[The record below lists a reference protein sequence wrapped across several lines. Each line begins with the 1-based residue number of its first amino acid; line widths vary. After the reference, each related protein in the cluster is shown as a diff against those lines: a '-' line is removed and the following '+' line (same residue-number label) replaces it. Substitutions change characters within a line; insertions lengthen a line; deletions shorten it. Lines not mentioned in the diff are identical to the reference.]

1 MAEGAVMGK
10 IAFARPLESTRKFL
24 ADFSRTSHLSLIGE
38 RGLRV
43 SMQPLPLLK
52 DLWSLLRD
60 RRLLHAEVLRQLT
73 VDEWYHPS
81 VAISE
86 FADPQLLGARE
97 IADQEA
103 ARINWPS
110 GAGMSPE
117 EYRSARA
124 RAESVQARAD
134 SLHKLV
140 TENIEG
146 RLVSGELIARGFRE
160 PFSHGAPYHTIS
172 QHEWRVLK
180 LELPDHAV
188 GGGITYIGLTIGKA
202 GTWQFFPRQIDF

>member
-124 RAESVQARAD
+124 RAESVQASAD
-134 SLHKLV
+134 NLHQRV
-140 TENIEG
+140 MENIQG
-146 RLVSGELIARGFRE
+146 QLVCGELIARGFRE
-160 PFSHGAPYHTIS
+160 PVCHGAFYLPIS
-172 QHEWRVLK
+172 KHEWRILK
-180 LELPDHAV
+180 LEPPDRAA
-188 GGGITYIGLTIGKA
+188 GGGVSYTGLTIGKA
-202 GTWQFFPRQIDF
+202 DTRRFFPESGK